1 MDARSTISRAVTIR
15 NGRFVTVG
23 DAAPAATPGAQ
34 VEPDVEADETVAV
47 VVATHLHL
55 HLRRSRQSER

>member
-1 MDARSTISRAVTIR
+1 MVT
-15 NGRFVTVG
+15 RFPLPT
-23 DAAPAATPGAQ
+23 AATPGAQ